1 MLLDHGIDVPIERD
15 EFQLR
20 CPFHEDSRASCSI
33 NLEKGVWICFAGC
46 GQGSLEYLLQKLLGK
61 SREEIDSLLLNYEV
75 DYSLSFLDAYL
86 ETAEEEE
93 EEMLE
98 VSIEYDKTRVP
109 PWIFDRGFNRETLI
123 EWECGAD
130 IEGSLVIPVKDGEG
144 RLVGT
149 ITRRL
154 NREPK
159 YLYSQGLRKSRLLF
173 GGHKIESCKFV
184 YITEGSLDAMWL
196 HQNNLPAVS
205 LLGATMSKVQE
216 ELLMQLPVEE
226 LVLCLDNDKAGEIGM
241 QKALTSL
248 SARCRVSRVNLPG
261 GYKDVQDIKDV
272 TVLNETVEKRIY
284 W

>member
-1 MLLDHGIDVPIERD
+1 MV
-15 EFQLR
+15 
-20 CPFHEDSRASCSI
+20 
-33 NLEKGVWICFAGC
+33 
-46 GQGSLEYLLQKLLGK
+46 
-61 SREEIDSLLLNYEV
+61 EISV
-75 DYSLSFLDAYL
+75 
-86 ETAEEEE
+86 
-93 EEMLE
+93 
-98 VSIEYDKTRVP
+98 EYDKARVP
-109 PWIFDRGFNRETLI
+109 PWIFDRGFSRETLL

-130 IEGSLVIPVKDGEG
+130 IEGSHVIPVKDNDK

-149 ITRRL
+149 VTRRL

-173 GGHKIESCKFV
+173 GGYKIDKCKFV

-196 HQNNLPAVS
+196 HQNGLPAIS
-205 LLGATMSKVQE
+205 LLGATMSKYQE
-216 ELLMQLPVEE
+216 ELLMQLPTDE

-248 SARCRVSRVNLPG
+248 STRCRVSRVSLPG
-261 GYKDVQDIKDV
+261 GYKDVQDIRDI

>member
-1 MLLDHGIDVPIERD
+1 MV
-15 EFQLR
+15 
-20 CPFHEDSRASCSI
+20 
-33 NLEKGVWICFAGC
+33 
-46 GQGSLEYLLQKLLGK
+46 
-61 SREEIDSLLLNYEV
+61 EISV
-75 DYSLSFLDAYL
+75 
-86 ETAEEEE
+86 
-93 EEMLE
+93 
-98 VSIEYDKTRVP
+98 EYDKARVP
-109 PWIFDRGFNRETLI
+109 PWIFDRGFSRETLI

-130 IEGSLVIPVKDGEG
+130 IEGSLVIPVKDNDK

-149 ITRRL
+149 VTRRL

-173 GGHKIESCKFV
+173 GGYKIDKCKFV

-196 HQNNLPAVS
+196 HQNGLPAIS
-205 LLGATMSKVQE
+205 LLGATMSKYQE
-216 ELLMQLPVEE
+216 ELLMQLPTDE

-248 SARCRVSRVNLPG
+248 STRCRVSRVSLPG
-261 GYKDVQDIKDV
+261 GYKDVQDIRDI